1 MPLLHIL
8 TLLWI
13 SLLSTQKTK
22 NKKRFHLEWRFAAAP
37 LCCLLGTSFYPA
49 VNIIE
54 ETPCSHS
61 SSQVYTTVLT
71 LPLSHLVSKIPI
83 VYLSIFFFWVS
94 FLGGVV
100 CLLKLMVIRF
110 DCVYEMLR
118 TFVFGW
124 RIWKIHR
131 NSQMI
136 GIYFT
141 SLLFKILSFIIS
153 WFGYKIYAQRNSDH
167 PFYLVLLP
175 PIPYW

>member
-1 MPLLHIL
+1 MNQSQIIAQCKPCLFFLGECKWAIPDQCKHYVGSRIFLARLYLLGGQWPQRSSSNFPFPSFIRKKKKVSFPRWMSLLHIL

-22 NKKRFHLEWRFAAAP
+22 NKKRFHLEWGFAAAP

-83 VYLSIFFFWVS
+83 VYLSIFFFG
-94 FLGGVV
+94 FLFWEG
-100 CLLKLMVIRF
+100 
-110 DCVYEMLR
+110 
-118 TFVFGW
+118 
-124 RIWKIHR
+124 
-131 NSQMI
+131 
-136 GIYFT
+136 
-141 SLLFKILSFIIS
+141 
-153 WFGYKIYAQRNSDH
+153 
-167 PFYLVLLP
+167 
-175 PIPYW
+175 